1 MGIASLAACGRPARI
16 RFLSEVRVELLADLH
31 HLLADVGGPRAAEVV
46 IALQASAIKSIRSLD
61 DRRWLWLAGT
71 AASHHGSHV
80 RVPSAGA
87 LTCDRFGRE

>member
-31 HLLADVGGPRAAEVV
+31 HLLVDVGGPRAAEVV

-61 DRRWLWLAGT
+61 RRWLWLAGT
-71 AASHHGSHV
+71 AASDHGSHV
-80 RVPSAGA
+80 RVPSGGA